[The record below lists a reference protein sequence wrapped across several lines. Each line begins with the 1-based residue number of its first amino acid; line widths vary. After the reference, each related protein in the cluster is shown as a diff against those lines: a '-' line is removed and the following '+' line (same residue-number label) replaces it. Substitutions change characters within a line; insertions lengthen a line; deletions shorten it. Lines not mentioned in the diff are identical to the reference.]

1 MTKEDLKYVE
11 GRVVAGQPADICFY
25 DDVDRW
31 NCNQFLAE
39 FDWLIENTPS
49 KIRVHINSC
58 GGSVVDGIGVFSKII
73 DCKIPTECIVDGIAA
88 SMGSVIWAAGDEV
101 YMKDYALLM
110 VHNPFIESNGTKTQ
124 NSVTDAFTKQLK
136 TIYAKRFGFDEE
148 KIESIMNGLP
158 GDDGTFFTAN
168 EAVENGFLPKE
179 HIIETPVAERSQV
192 EAALKG
198 EKNMAKIKAIMDLA
212 VIAPFNQAINEKD
225 NNSPIKQKMKENEMT
240 VFAALLGINSEK
252 ATVDS
257 VTDSIKALQNKAK
270 EFETLKASYDT
281 LKKEHGNMET
291 EFAAAKASVQ
301 NLTADLKKANDDL
314 KVYKDA
320 EKAAFEQKVNDLVD
334 GAIESCKINKEDKES
349 WVEMAKNNFDLAKKA
364 LDSIP
369 AREKVSDSIN
379 QDEKKTAQEAM
390 KSEEEKVMAKV
401 DEVVGKEFKFRTMD

>member
-110 VHNPFIESNGTKTQ
+110 VHNPFIESNGAKTQ
-124 NSVTDAFTKQLK
+124 NSVTDAFAKQLK
-136 TIYAKRFGFDEE
+136 TIYTKRFGFDEE

-179 HIIETPVAERSQV
+179 HVIETPVAERNQV

-225 NNSPIKQKMKENEMT
+225 NNSPIKST
-240 VFAALLGINSEK
+240 
-252 ATVDS
+252 
-257 VTDSIKALQNKAK
+257 
-270 EFETLKASYDT
+270 
-281 LKKEHGNMET
+281 
-291 EFAAAKASVQ
+291 
-301 NLTADLKKANDDL
+301 
-314 KVYKDA
+314 
-320 EKAAFEQKVNDLVD
+320 
-334 GAIESCKINKEDKES
+334 
-349 WVEMAKNNFDLAKKA
+349 
-364 LDSIP
+364 
-369 AREKVSDSIN
+369 
-379 QDEKKTAQEAM
+379 
-390 KSEEEKVMAKV
+390 
-401 DEVVGKEFKFRTMD
+401 